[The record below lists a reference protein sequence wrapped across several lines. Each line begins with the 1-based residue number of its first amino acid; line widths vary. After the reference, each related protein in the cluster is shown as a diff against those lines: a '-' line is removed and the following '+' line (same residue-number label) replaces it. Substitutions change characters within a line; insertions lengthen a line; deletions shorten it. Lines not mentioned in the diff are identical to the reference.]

1 MKALLSLGPFRRLLG
16 GWTIGNL
23 ADSALFLTLAVW
35 AKDLTGSSAAAGMVF
50 FALGVPALAVPLL
63 GLLVDRVKRKPL
75 MVAANLF
82 AALAAACLTF
92 VTDAGQMWLLYTVT
106 VVYGALGILNGSAL
120 SGLLRD
126 MFADEYLDDANAAL
140 TTIDQGLRIFTPL
153 LGAALYV
160 LWGGRALGLGV
171 AILLVITALI
181 LLTVRAQESS
191 PEPSG
196 GRMWA
201 ETMAGFRHLG
211 SIPILVSI
219 VAVTSVA
226 FGVIGFFDTLI
237 FEVIEQALE
246 KPPAF
251 FGVLATCQGAGS
263 IVGGFTSSRALR
275 AFGPQRAV
283 GISLALLALA
293 STCFALSLRPQVM
306 VPVTIVAITIGGIAI
321 PWMVVALTTTRQR
334 LTPPR
339 LQGRTAAAA
348 NLALT
353 VPQIASTAA
362 GATLVTIVPYRVL
375 LFVAAAVLVGC
386 TLTLFASSR
395 RSRPGSPAGVAPA
408 P

>member
-1 MKALLSLGPFRRLLG
+1 MTRTPRSRLSTRGC
-16 GWTIGNL
+16 
-23 ADSALFLTLAVW
+23 
-35 AKDLTGSSAAAGMVF
+35 GSSPRCWA
-50 FALGVPALAVPLL
+50 
-63 GLLVDRVKRKPL
+63 RHST
-75 MVAANLF
+75 
-82 AALAAACLTF
+82 CC
-92 VTDAGQMWLLYTVT
+92 
-106 VVYGALGILNGSAL
+106 GA
-120 SGLLRD
+120 
-126 MFADEYLDDANAAL
+126 
-140 TTIDQGLRIFTPL
+140 
-153 LGAALYV
+153 
-160 LWGGRALGLGV
+160 GGRSASV

-181 LLTVRAQESS
+181 LLSVRAQESA

-201 ETMAGFRHLG
+201 EAMAGLRHLG
-211 SIPILVSI
+211 TIPILGSI

>member
-82 AALAAACLTF
+82 AALAAACLIF

-181 LLTVRAQESS
+181 LLTVRAQESA
-191 PEPSG
+191 PESSG
-196 GRMWA
+196 GRLWA

-219 VAVTSVA
+219 VAVTAVA

-293 STCFALSLRPQVM
+293 STCFALSLPPRVM

-339 LQGRTAAAA
+339 LQGRTAGAA

-386 TLTLFASSR
+386 ALTLFASFR

>member
-23 ADSALFLTLAVW
+23 ADSALYLTLAVW

-50 FALGVPALAVPLL
+50 FALGAPALAVPLL

-75 MVAANLF
+75 MVMANLI
-82 AALAAACLTF
+82 AALAAACLMF
-92 VTDAGQMWLLYTVT
+92 VTGAGQMWLLYTVT

-126 MFADEYLDDANAAL
+126 MLADEHLDDANAAL

-153 LGAALYV
+153 LGAGLYV

-171 AILLVITALI
+171 AALLVITALI
-181 LLTVRAQESS
+181 LLTVRAQESP
-191 PEPSG
+191 PEPAE

-201 ETMAGFRHLG
+201 ETMAGFRHLR

-219 VAVTSVA
+219 VAVTAAA

-237 FEVIEQALE
+237 FEVVEHALE

-263 IVGGFTSSRALR
+263 ILGGLTSSRALR
-275 AFGPQRAV
+275 RFGPQRAV
-283 GISLALLALA
+283 GISLALVALA
-293 STCFALSLRPQVM
+293 SVSFALDLPAGVM
-306 VPVTIVAITIGGIAI
+306 VPVTITAITIAGVAI

-362 GATLVTIVPYRVL
+362 GATLVTIVPYRAL
-375 LFVAAAVLVGC
+375 LFIAAAVLVAC
-386 TLTLFASSR
+386 ALTLFVSFR
-395 RSRPGSPAGVAPA
+395 RSRAGSAAEAPA
-408 P
+408 AP